1 MASTDKTSTDKNC
14 DKCKDEG
21 IRVQHGDKLPCPQD
35 QKGK

>member
-1 MASTDKTSTDKNC
+1 MADPKNC

-21 IRVQHGDKLPCPQD
+21 ITVRHGDKLPCPQD